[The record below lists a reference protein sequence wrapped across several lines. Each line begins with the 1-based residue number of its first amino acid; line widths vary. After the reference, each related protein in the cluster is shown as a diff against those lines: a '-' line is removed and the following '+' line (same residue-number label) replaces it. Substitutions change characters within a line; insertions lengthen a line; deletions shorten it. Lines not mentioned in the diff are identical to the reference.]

1 MAQVIREISVDVA
14 KANVFQ
20 AIVAKQND
28 DNSRFLKV
36 TLTNEGAKLEIVK
49 TSTVTINALREDG
62 AAKAFLGTVNE
73 DGTVTVPLVNWI
85 LELDGNVKCDITVV
99 DAESRK
105 LTSTMFTLAVEEAA
119 YLGDDVSQD
128 ENYDLLIQLLDS
140 FTATK
145 AEAIQATDDANAA
158 ANLANEKATLAGE
171 KAALADEK
179 ATLADTNAT
188 AAKNAADRANEEA
201 DNLETVLTEAMTAL
215 DEMATATEEA
225 EQATQNANTATTNA
239 DNATASA
246 SQATREALSA
256 KDSANTAAENAN
268 IKATLADEK
277 ATLAD
282 EKATLAQEATEA
294 ANKATADAVTAKTNA
309 DTATENAN
317 TAAGNAQAAADRVGD
332 LLQAENVSYDNS
344 DSGLDADNVKSAIDE
359 LTQKMGGVAK
369 IVVESWEDVQ
379 KIVRLGLAPKTFAI
393 GDQLICNHAT
403 YGELVWDIIGFD
415 HDVPTDDTQTHSM
428 TIQLHSL
435 LSDSLMFDAI
445 EALYYAETELPAGTY
460 NFTLVSG
467 YDTTYGGGK
476 TYYFTIANPVPAG
489 GQIVFNW
496 GYQKQAAECK
506 ISTYASQTSTT
517 VIESVGVTEGSE
529 GTALENTNHT
539 HRARYGSNRWSQSA
553 IRQWLNSDGEKSA
566 WWNPSNIYD
575 RPVNYISTKN
585 GFLNGLDADFLAVIG
600 EVTKRNAL
608 NTVTD
613 GGGYEDTTELMF
625 LISRG
630 EVYGGNE
637 NGINEGTPYPY
648 YSENSDLSSA
658 GTGTDANRIKSKVG
672 GAATYWWLRSC
683 YSGVGSSVRLVTPA
697 GSIGYASAYYPT
709 GVAPACNII

>member
-36 TLTNEGAKLEIVK
+36 TLTNEGTKLEIVK

-171 KAALADEK
+171 KAALADEM

-256 KDSANTAAENAN
+256 KDSANTAAENA
-268 IKATLADEK
+268 
-277 ATLAD
+277 
-282 EKATLAQEATEA
+282 
-294 ANKATADAVTAKTNA
+294 
-309 DTATENAN
+309 
-317 TAAGNAQAAADRVGD
+317 QAAADRVGD

-369 IVVESWEDVQ
+369 IVVESWKDVQ

-445 EALYYAETELPAGTY
+445 EALYYAETELPVGTY
-460 NFTLVSG
+460 NFTLLSG
-467 YDTTYGGGK
+467 YDTAYGGGK
-476 TYYFTIANPVPAG
+476 TYYFTITKPVPAG

-517 VIESVGVTEGSE
+517 AIESVGVTEGSE

-658 GTGTDANRIKSKVG
+658 GTGEDANRIKSKVG

-683 YSGVGSSVRLVTPA
+683 YSGHGSNVRGVYPT
-697 GSIGYASAYYPT
+697 GNIYDYYAYYT
-709 GVAPACNII
+709 SGVAPACNII